1 MRDIT
6 EHIDDYC
13 EEWYGHRNWE
23 YMNNEKDKFYDQT
36 DVAEF
41 MLVKILVDPHSKDG
55 DCLCEGSTCL
65 KTQEECVRFE
75 E

>member
-13 EEWYGHRNWE
+13 EEHYGHRNWE
-23 YMNNEKDKFYDQT
+23 FMSDDECFGHGE